1 MTKIDK
7 VNPMCGCV
15 MPVVPTI
22 FSDGCL
28 TLPEQVNKLTYKT
41 NEVIDQTNQ
50 NTEYVNKAVE
60 NSETAL
66 KEARNAIDEI
76 PTLVREGT
84 EEYLTENGAPRLNP
98 GATIDGV
105 KFDGTKNITHIAVC
119 NSAIDAVN
127 KVVNML
133 DGQYPDSLTNYLMLV
148 KFSYGS
154 NFIENATIN
163 IQGSEYAAIPIYYP
177 TYNIKSIINV
187 PAGGWLILAYN
198 AGAFSIVS
206 AGSPDF
212 AYTARSLSSSINI
225 NGTPF
230 NGKTAITIACSTTS
244 AANASEKII
253 TAGSQSGVALQ
264 NGSVILVR
272 FMAGNTAEG
281 AITFKIG
288 NASAEAKQA
297 YYNGSTQGLPNLP
310 SNATMLF
317 VYANGSWIG
326 SYVGT
331 GGGSGEGYTLPPAS
345 ATTLGGVKIGNGIS
359 VTADGVIS
367 AEGGGGTPYELPAAT
382 ANTLGGIKVGD
393 NLTITADGKLSA
405 NAGAYELPVATSAI
419 LGGVKVGD
427 GLSVTQDG
435 KLSVS
440 AGSTYELPIAGA
452 DTLGGVKVA
461 GTTMFTTDVEGRL
474 QLNTGNGLSINGT
487 PTGPSTLN
495 VAIGRGLEF
504 SNGIVRS
511 KIASNDDVGGVKVG
525 GTTLFYTDI
534 NGALGL
540 NVGGGIGISGDATSS
555 STLIVN
561 PGTGIK
567 IVNGAVTNAYSFS
580 YDDDTETLNITNS

>member
-1 MTKIDK
+1 MAKIDK

-41 NEVIDQTNQ
+41 NEVIEQTNQ

-66 KEARNAIDEI
+66 NEARNAIDEI

-105 KFDGTKNITHIAVC
+105 KFDGTKNITHIGVC
-119 NSAIDAVN
+119 NSANDAVN
-127 KVVNML
+127 KVINML
-133 DGQYPDSLTNYLMLV
+133 DGQYPDSLTNYLMVV

-154 NFIENATIN
+154 LYKENVTLN
-163 IQGSEYAAIPIYYP
+163 IQGSEYSAILVRDP
-177 TYNIKSIINV
+177 TYNINV
-187 PAGGWLILAYN
+187 LGDVPIGGWVVFAYS
-198 AGAFSIVS
+198 AGAFNAISYGTPLFAQS
-206 AGSPDF
+206 AGIL
-212 AYTARSLSSSINI
+212 TGRKTI
-225 NGTPF
+225 NGTLF
-230 NGKTAITIACSTTS
+230 NGGDSITISCSTTS
-244 AANASEKII
+244 AANESEKII
-253 TAGSQSGVALQ
+253 TAGSNSGVALQ

-272 FMAGNTAEG
+272 FLAGNTAEG
-281 AITFKIG
+281 AVTFKIG

-317 VYANGSWIG
+317 VYANDSWIG

-382 ANTLGGIKVGD
+382 TTTLGGIKVGD
-393 NLTITADGKLSA
+393 NLTITPDGKLSA

-474 QLNTGNGLSINGT
+474 QLNTGNGLSISGT

-495 VAIGRGLEF
+495 VAIGRGLEI
-504 SNGIVRS
+504 SNGLIRS
-511 KIASNDDVGGVKVG
+511 KIASADDIGGVKVG
-525 GTTLFYTDI
+525 GTTMFYTDV
-534 NGALGL
+534 NGLLGL
-540 NVGGGIGISGDATSS
+540 HVGNGLGISGSAETNG
-555 STLIVN
+555 TLIVN
-561 PGTGIK
+561 PGNGIK
-567 IVNGAVTNAYSFS
+567 IVNGAVTNGYSFS
-580 YDDDTETLNITNS
+580 YDSETQTLNITDG

>member
-1 MTKIDK
+1 MAKIDK

-41 NEVIDQTNQ
+41 NEVIEQTNK

-66 KEARNAIDEI
+66 NEARNAIDEI
-76 PTLVREGT
+76 PTLVRQGT
-84 EEYLTENGAPRLNP
+84 EEYLAENGAPRLNP

-105 KFDGTKNITHIAVC
+105 KFDGTKNITHIGVC
-119 NSAIDAVN
+119 NSAVDSVN
-127 KVVNML
+127 KVINML

-154 NFIENATIN
+154 NSLNNATIN
-163 IQGSEYAAIPIYYP
+163 IQGSEYAAIPVQN
-177 TYNIKSIINV
+177 TTTNTRNIPKI
-187 PAGGWLILAYN
+187 PAGGWLVVAYS
-198 AGAFSIVS
+198 AGAFNVVA
-206 AGSPDF
+206 AGTPEF
-212 AYTARSLSSSINI
+212 ADEARKLADGNTI

-230 NGKTAITIACSTTS
+230 TGENPITIACNTSS
-244 AANASEKII
+244 AANENEKII
-253 TAGSQSGVALQ
+253 TAGSQSGIALQ

-272 FMAGNTAEG
+272 FLAGNTAEG
-281 AITFKIG
+281 AVTFKIG

-317 VYANGSWIG
+317 VYANDSWIG

-345 ATTLGGVKIGNGIS
+345 ATTLGGVKIGSGIS

-382 ANTLGGIKVGD
+382 TTTLGGIKVGD
-393 NLTITADGKLSA
+393 NLTITPDGKLSA

-435 KLSVS
+435 KISVT
-440 AGSTYELPIAGA
+440 AGSSYELPVAGI
-452 DTLGGVKVA
+452 DRLGGVKLQSDHFYKDIRIDSNGYIGVKWGSA
-461 GTTMFTTDVEGRL
+461 SGFTVTDEGLAVREEYKGAISV
-474 QLNTGNGLSINGT
+474 NTNGVNVKVKDDGCVGIDSNGNGLYVKVSANGGISNASGELAVNVGTGLTNDNGT
-487 PTGPSTLN
+487 
-495 VAIGRGLEF
+495 
-504 SNGIVRS
+504 
-511 KIASNDDVGGVKVG
+511 
-525 GTTLFYTDI
+525 
-534 NGALGL
+534 
-540 NVGGGIGISGDATSS
+540 
-555 STLIVN
+555 
-561 PGTGIK
+561 IK
-567 IVNGAVTNAYSFS
+567 NAYTFA
-580 YDDDTETLNITNS
+580 YDASTATLNITGP

>member
-1 MTKIDK
+1 MANIDK

-41 NEVIDQTNQ
+41 NEVIEQTNQ

-76 PTLVREGT
+76 PALVREGT
-84 EEYLTENGAPRLNP
+84 EEYIQANGAPFLKP

-105 KFDGTKNITHIAVC
+105 KFDGTKNITHIGIC

-127 KVVNML
+127 KVINML
-133 DGQYPDSLTNYLMLV
+133 DGQYPDSLTNYLMLI
-148 KFSYGS
+148 KFGYGS
-154 NFIENATIN
+154 NSINNATLN
-163 IQGSEYAAIPIYYP
+163 IQGSEYAAIPVQNP
-177 TYNIKSIINV
+177 TTSTRNIPKI
-187 PAGGWLILAYN
+187 PAGGWLVVAY
-198 AGAFSIVS
+198 S
-206 AGSPDF
+206 AGTFNVVAAGTPEF
-212 AYTARSLSSSINI
+212 ADEARKLADGNTI

-230 NGKTAITIACSTTS
+230 TGENAITIACSTTS

-253 TAGSQSGVALQ
+253 AAGSQSGVALQ

-272 FMAGNTAEG
+272 FLAGNTATG

-288 NASAEAKQA
+288 DAAAEAKQA
-297 YYNGSTQGLPNLP
+297 YYNGSTQGLPELP

-345 ATTLGGVKIGNGIS
+345 ATTLGGVKIGSGIS

-367 AEGGGGTPYELPAAT
+367 AEGGGGSSYVLPAAT

-393 NLTITADGKLSA
+393 NLTITQDGKLSA
-405 NAGAYELPVATSAI
+405 NAGAYELPAATSAV
-419 LGGVKVGD
+419 LGGIKVGD

-435 KLSVS
+435 TLS
-440 AGSTYELPIAGA
+440 APGYTLPKASV
-452 DTLGGVKVA
+452 DTLGGVKV
-461 GTTMFTTDVEGRL
+461 GTGLAATDGVLRIVNASRQSVGGIKTGSNSPLAVTAEGLCYVFTR
-474 QLNTGNGLSINGT
+474 
-487 PTGPSTLN
+487 
-495 VAIGRGLEF
+495 
-504 SNGIVRS
+504 NGISAKLDTSEDRTYLEVNYGS
-511 KIASNDDVGGVKVG
+511 
-525 GTTLFYTDI
+525 
-534 NGALGL
+534 GL
-540 NVGGGIGISGDATSS
+540 AISAGQ
-555 STLIVN
+555 LV
-561 PGTGIK
+561 
-567 IVNGAVTNAYSFS
+567 NAYNFS
-580 YDDDTETLNITNS
+580 YDASTATLNITGP

>member
-1 MTKIDK
+1 MAKIDK

-41 NEVIDQTNQ
+41 NEVIEQTNQ

-105 KFDGTKNITHIAVC
+105 KFDGTKNITHIGVC

-127 KVVNML
+127 KVINML

-154 NFIENATIN
+154 NSLNNATLN
-163 IQGSEYAAIPIYYP
+163 IQGSEYAAIPVQNP
-177 TYNIKSIINV
+177 TTNTRNIPKV
-187 PAGGWLILAYN
+187 PAGGWLVVAY
-198 AGAFSIVS
+198 S
-206 AGSPDF
+206 AGTFNVVAAGTPEF
-212 AYTARSLSSSINI
+212 ADEARKLADGNTI
-225 NGTPF
+225 NGAPF
-230 NGKTAITIACSTTS
+230 TGETAVTIACNTTS
-244 AANASEKII
+244 AANENEKII

-272 FMAGNTAEG
+272 FLAGNTAEG
-281 AITFKIG
+281 AVTFKIG

-345 ATTLGGVKIGNGIS
+345 ATTLGGVKIGSGIS

-367 AEGGGGTPYELPAAT
+367 ANGGGGAPYELPAAT
-382 ANTLGGIKVGD
+382 ADTLGGIKVGN
-393 NLTITADGKLSA
+393 NLTITQDGKLSA

-474 QLNTGNGLSINGT
+474 QLNTGNGLSIGGT
-487 PTGPSTLN
+487 ATGPSRLS
-495 VAIGRGLEF
+495 VAISRGLEF
-504 SNGIVRS
+504 SDGVVRL
-511 KIASNDDVGGVKVG
+511 KFASGGEVGGIKVD
-525 GTTLFYTDI
+525 GTSLFYTDTTGQLGMHI
-534 NGALGL
+534 GNGLGIQ
-540 NVGGGIGISGDATSS
+540 GAADTK

-561 PGTGIK
+561 A
-567 IVNGAVTNAYSFS
+567 GAGLKYVDGAIANAYSFE
-580 YDDDTETLNITNS
+580 YDADTQTLNITT

>member
-1 MTKIDK
+1 MAKIDK

-41 NEVIDQTNQ
+41 NEVIEQTNQ

-66 KEARNAIDEI
+66 NETRNAIDEI

-84 EEYLTENGAPRLNP
+84 EKYIAENGAPRLNP

-105 KFDGTKNITHIAVC
+105 KFDGTKNITHIGVC

-127 KVVNML
+127 KVINML

-154 NFIENATIN
+154 NSLNNATIN
-163 IQGSEYAAIPIYYP
+163 IQGSEYAAIPVQNP
-177 TYNIKSIINV
+177 TTNTRNIPKV
-187 PAGGWLILAYN
+187 PVGGWLIVAYN
-198 AGAFSIVS
+198 AGTFNVVA
-206 AGSPDF
+206 AGTPEF
-212 AYTARSLSSSINI
+212 ADEARKLSDGNTI

-230 NGKTAITIACSTTS
+230 TGENPITIACSTAS
-244 AANASEKII
+244 AANENEKII

-272 FMAGNTAEG
+272 FLAGNTAEG
-281 AITFKIG
+281 AVTFKIG

-317 VYANGSWIG
+317 VYANDSWIG

-345 ATTLGGVKIGNGIS
+345 ATTLGGVKIGSGIN

-382 ANTLGGIKVGD
+382 ADTLGGIKVGD
-393 NLTITADGKLSA
+393 NLTITPDGKLSA
-405 NAGAYELPVATSAI
+405 NAGAYQLPVATSAI

-427 GLSVTQDG
+427 GLNVTQDG
-435 KLSVS
+435 TLS
-440 AGSTYELPIAGA
+440 AQGYTLPKA
-452 DTLGGVKVA
+452 TRTVLGGVTV
-461 GTTMFTTDVEGRL
+461 GTGLLVSSGKISVTQANLMDIGGFRL
-474 QLNTGNGLSINGT
+474 SANSPVYLNNDNSINLYLENGLETFVNSSDNHTYLRIPISGNGLKFDNYGK
-487 PTGPSTLN
+487 LM
-495 VAIGRGLEF
+495 
-504 SNGIVRS
+504 
-511 KIASNDDVGGVKVG
+511 
-525 GTTLFYTDI
+525 
-534 NGALGL
+534 
-540 NVGGGIGISGDATSS
+540 
-555 STLIVN
+555 
-561 PGTGIK
+561 
-567 IVNGAVTNAYSFS
+567 NAYTFT
-580 YDDDTETLNITNS
+580 YDADTATLNITGP

>member
-1 MTKIDK
+1 MAKIDK

-41 NEVIDQTNQ
+41 NEVIEQTNQ

-66 KEARNAIDEI
+66 NEARNAIDEI
-76 PTLVREGT
+76 PTLVREGA
-84 EEYLTENGAPRLNP
+84 EEYLAENGAPRLNP

-105 KFDGTKNITHIAVC
+105 KFDGTKNITHIGVC

-127 KVVNML
+127 KVINML

-154 NFIENATIN
+154 NSLNNATIN
-163 IQGSEYAAIPIYYP
+163 IQGSEYAAIPVQNP
-177 TYNIKSIINV
+177 TTNTHNIPKI
-187 PAGGWLILAYN
+187 PAGGWLVVAYS
-198 AGAFSIVS
+198 AGAFNIVA
-206 AGSPDF
+206 AGTPEF
-212 AYTARSLSSSINI
+212 ADEARKLADGNTI

-230 NGKTAITIACSTTS
+230 TGENPITIACNTSS
-244 AANASEKII
+244 AANENEKII
-253 TAGSQSGVALQ
+253 TAGSQSGVELQ

-272 FMAGNTAEG
+272 FLAGNTAEG

-288 NASAEAKQA
+288 NASAEAKQV

-317 VYANGSWIG
+317 VYANSSWIG

-345 ATTLGGVKIGNGIS
+345 ATTLGGVKIGSGIS

-367 AEGGGGTPYELPAAT
+367 ANGGGGAPYELPAAT
-382 ANTLGGIKVGD
+382 TTTLGGIKVGD
-393 NLTITADGKLSA
+393 NLTITPDGKLSA

-435 KLSVS
+435 KISVT
-440 AGSTYELPIAGA
+440 AGSSYELPVAGV
-452 DTLGGVKVA
+452 DILGGVKLRGGNFYNSIAISSDGYIGIKQAINSGLAIGSDGVSVFPMSQGAIAVRQDGINVKVKNNGGVGIDSNGEGLYVKVA
-461 GTTMFTTDVEGRL
+461 SAGGITNTSGELAVNVGT
-474 QLNTGNGLSINGT
+474 GLTNDNGT
-487 PTGPSTLN
+487 
-495 VAIGRGLEF
+495 
-504 SNGIVRS
+504 
-511 KIASNDDVGGVKVG
+511 
-525 GTTLFYTDI
+525 
-534 NGALGL
+534 
-540 NVGGGIGISGDATSS
+540 
-555 STLIVN
+555 
-561 PGTGIK
+561 IK
-567 IVNGAVTNAYSFS
+567 NAYTFA
-580 YDDDTETLNITNS
+580 YDASTATLNITGP

>member
-1 MTKIDK
+1 MAKIDK

-41 NEVIDQTNQ
+41 NEVIEQTNQ
-50 NTEYVNKAVE
+50 NTEYVNKAVK

-66 KEARNAIDEI
+66 NEARNAIDEI
-76 PTLVREGT
+76 PTLVRQGT
-84 EEYLTENGAPRLNP
+84 EEYLAENGAPRLNP

-105 KFDGTKNITHIAVC
+105 KFDGTKNITHIGVC
-119 NSAIDAVN
+119 NSAVDSVN
-127 KVVNML
+127 KVINML

-154 NFIENATIN
+154 NSLNNATIN
-163 IQGSEYAAIPIYYP
+163 IQGSEYAAIPVQN
-177 TYNIKSIINV
+177 TTTNTRNIPKI
-187 PAGGWLILAYN
+187 PAGGWLVVAYS
-198 AGAFSIVS
+198 AGAFNVVA
-206 AGSPDF
+206 AGTPEF
-212 AYTARSLSSSINI
+212 ADEARKLADGNTI

-230 NGKTAITIACSTTS
+230 TGENPITIACNTSS
-244 AANASEKII
+244 AANENEKII
-253 TAGSQSGVALQ
+253 TAGSQSGIALQ

-272 FMAGNTAEG
+272 FLAGNTAEG
-281 AITFKIG
+281 AVTFKIG

-317 VYANGSWIG
+317 VYANDSWIG

-345 ATTLGGVKIGNGIS
+345 ATTLGGVKIGSGIS

-382 ANTLGGIKVGD
+382 TTTLGGIKVGD
-393 NLTITADGKLSA
+393 NLTITPDGKLSA

-435 KLSVS
+435 KISVT
-440 AGSTYELPIAGA
+440 AGSSYELPVAGI
-452 DTLGGVKVA
+452 DRLGGVKLQSDHFYKDIRIDSNGYIGVKWGSA
-461 GTTMFTTDVEGRL
+461 SGFTVTDEGLAVREEYKGAISV
-474 QLNTGNGLSINGT
+474 NTNGVNVKVKDDGCVGIDSNGNGLYVKVSANGGISNASGELAVNVGTGLTNDNGT
-487 PTGPSTLN
+487 
-495 VAIGRGLEF
+495 
-504 SNGIVRS
+504 
-511 KIASNDDVGGVKVG
+511 
-525 GTTLFYTDI
+525 
-534 NGALGL
+534 
-540 NVGGGIGISGDATSS
+540 
-555 STLIVN
+555 
-561 PGTGIK
+561 IK
-567 IVNGAVTNAYSFS
+567 NAYTFA
-580 YDDDTETLNITNS
+580 YDASTATLNITGP

>member
-1 MTKIDK
+1 MAKIEK

-15 MPVVPTI
+15 MPIVPTI

-28 TLPEQVNKLTYKT
+28 TLPEQVNKLTYTT
-41 NEVIDQTNQ
+41 NKVVEQTNL
-50 NTEYVNKAVE
+50 NTEHVDKAVE
-60 NSETAL
+60 DSETAL

-76 PTLVREGT
+76 PTLVREGAK
-84 EEYLTENGAPRLNP
+84 EYLTENGSPRLNP
-98 GATIDGV
+98 GATIDGI
-105 KFDGTKNITHIAVC
+105 KFDGTKNITHIGVC
-119 NSAIDAVN
+119 NSASSAAN
-127 KVVNML
+127 KVINML
-133 DGQYPDSLTNYLMLV
+133 GGHYPDSLTNYLMLV

-154 NFIENATIN
+154 DYIVNATLN
-163 IQGSEYAAIPIYYP
+163 IAGSEYAAIPVLDP
-177 TYNIKSIINV
+177 TYNVRSLYTV
-187 PAGGWLILAYN
+187 PPGSWVVFAYN
-198 AGAFSIVS
+198 AGTFNIVGSGAPLFSYS
-206 AGSPDF
+206 AN
-212 AYTARSLSSSINI
+212 ALSNEIDI
-225 NGTPF
+225 NGALF
-230 NGKTAITIACSTTS
+230 DGSKSITIACSTTS
-244 AANASEKII
+244 AANESEKII
-253 TAGSQSGVALQ
+253 TVGSTKGIKLE

-272 FMAGNTAEG
+272 FLAGNTAEG

-345 ATTLGGVKIGNGIS
+345 ATTLGGVKIGSGIS

-367 AEGGGGTPYELPAAT
+367 ANGGGASYELPAAT
-382 ANTLGGIKVGD
+382 ADTLGGIKVGN
-393 NLTITADGKLSA
+393 NLTITPDGKLNA
-405 NAGAYELPVATSAI
+405 NTGAYELPVATSAI

-440 AGSTYELPIAGA
+440 GGSTYELPIAGV

-474 QLNTGNGLSINGT
+474 QLNTGNGLSISGT
-487 PTGPSTLN
+487 ATGPSRLS

-504 SNGIVRS
+504 SDGVVRL
-511 KIASNDDVGGVKVG
+511 KFASGGEVGGVKVD
-525 GTTLFYTDI
+525 GTSLFYTDTTGQLGMHI
-534 NGALGL
+534 GNGLGIQ
-540 NVGGGIGISGDATSS
+540 GAADTK

-561 PGTGIK
+561 AGAGLK
-567 IVNGAVTNAYSFS
+567 YVNGAIANAYSFE
-580 YDDDTETLNITNS
+580 YDADTQTLNITT

>member
-1 MTKIDK
+1 MAKIDK
-7 VNPMCGCV
+7 VNQMCGCV

-41 NEVIDQTNQ
+41 NEVIEQTNQ

-66 KEARNAIDEI
+66 NEARNAIDEI
-76 PTLVREGT
+76 PTLVREGA
-84 EEYLTENGAPRLNP
+84 EGYLTENGAPRLNP

-105 KFDGTKNITHIAVC
+105 KFDGTKNITHIGVC
-119 NSAIDAVN
+119 NSAANAAN
-127 KVVNML
+127 KVINML
-133 DGQYPDSLTNYLMLV
+133 DGQYPDSLTNYLIIV

-154 NFIENATIN
+154 NSLNNATLN
-163 IQGSEYAAIPIYYP
+163 IQGSEYAAIPVRNP
-177 TYNIKSIINV
+177 TNDNNIIPSV
-187 PAGGWLILAYN
+187 PFGGWLSFAY
-198 AGAFSIVS
+198 S
-206 AGSPDF
+206 AGSFNIVGASTPEF
-212 AYTARSLSSSINI
+212 AYQTRKLAVSKTI

-230 NGKTAITIACSTTS
+230 TGETSVTIACSTAS
-244 AANASEKII
+244 AANENEKII
-253 TAGSQSGVALQ
+253 TAGSQSGVELQ

-272 FMAGNTAEG
+272 FLAGNTAEG

-317 VYANGSWIG
+317 VYANDSWIG

-345 ATTLGGVKIGNGIS
+345 ATTLGGVKIGSGIN

-367 AEGGGGTPYELPAAT
+367 ANGGGGAPYELPAAT
-382 ANTLGGIKVGD
+382 ADTLGGIKVGD
-393 NLTITADGKLSA
+393 NLTIAPDGKLSA
-405 NAGAYELPVATSAI
+405 NAGAYQLPVATSAI

-427 GLSVTQDG
+427 GLSITQDG

-461 GTTMFTTDVEGRL
+461 GTTMFTTDTEGRL
-474 QLNTGNGLSINGT
+474 QLNTGNGLSISGT

-495 VAIGRGLEF
+495 VAIGRGLEI
-504 SNGIVRS
+504 SNGIIRS
-511 KIASNDDVGGVKVG
+511 KIASADDIGGVKVG
-525 GTTLFYTDI
+525 GTTMFYTDV
-534 NGALGL
+534 NGLLGL
-540 NVGGGIGISGDATSS
+540 RVGNGLGISGGAETEG
-555 STLIVN
+555 TLIVN
-561 PGTGIK
+561 PGKGIK
-567 IVNGAVTNAYSFS
+567 IVNGAVTNGYSFS
-580 YDDDTETLNITNS
+580 YDSETETLNITDG

>member
-1 MTKIDK
+1 MAKIDK

-66 KEARNAIDEI
+66 NEARNAIDEI

-84 EEYLTENGAPRLNP
+84 EEYLAVNGAPRLNP

-105 KFDGTKNITHIAVC
+105 KFDGTKNITHIGVC

-127 KVVNML
+127 KVINML
-133 DGQYPDSLTNYLMLV
+133 DGQYPDSLANYLMLV

-154 NFIENATIN
+154 NSLNNATIN
-163 IQGSEYAAIPIYYP
+163 IQGSEYAAIPVQNP
-177 TYNIKSIINV
+177 TTNTRNIPKV
-187 PAGGWLILAYN
+187 PVGGWLIVAYN
-198 AGAFSIVS
+198 AGTFNVVA
-206 AGSPDF
+206 AGTPEF
-212 AYTARSLSSSINI
+212 ADEARKLADGNTI

-230 NGKTAITIACSTTS
+230 TGENPITIACNTTS
-244 AANASEKII
+244 AANENEKII

-272 FMAGNTAEG
+272 FLAGNTAEG
-281 AITFKIG
+281 AVTFKIG

-317 VYANGSWIG
+317 VYANDSWIG

-345 ATTLGGVKIGNGIS
+345 ATTLGGVKIGSGIS

-367 AEGGGGTPYELPAAT
+367 ANGGGGAPYELPAAT
-382 ANTLGGIKVGD
+382 TTTLGGIKVGD
-393 NLTITADGKLSA
+393 NLTITPDGKLSA
-405 NAGAYELPVATSAI
+405 NAGAYQLPVATSA
-419 LGGVKVGD
+419 
-427 GLSVTQDG
+427 
-435 KLSVS
+435 
-440 AGSTYELPIAGA
+440 
-452 DTLGGVKVA
+452 TLGGVKG
-461 GTTMFTTDVEGRL
+461 GTPLSIASDGKLGLVIRTSGT
-474 QLNTGNGLSINGT
+474 NGNGLSVGNNGLQLEIAT
-487 PTGPSTLN
+487 TEHIGGVLVTDPTTCAVAVNQNEGALSLRTGYDFKQEPGDVYGANAELKLNIGKGLSKATSTLSSDGVSVKLGTGLKFDN
-495 VAIGRGLEF
+495 NNAVA
-504 SNGIVRS
+504 N
-511 KIASNDDVGGVKVG
+511 A
-525 GTTLFYTDI
+525 YTFEYD
-534 NGALGL
+534 
-540 NVGGGIGISGDATSS
+540 S
-555 STLIVN
+555 ST
-561 PGTGIK
+561 
-567 IVNGAVTNAYSFS
+567 A
-580 YDDDTETLNITNS
+580 TLNITGP

>member
-1 MTKIDK
+1 MAKIDK

-41 NEVIDQTNQ
+41 NEVIEQTNQ
-50 NTEYVNKAVE
+50 NTEYVNNAVK

-66 KEARNAIDEI
+66 NETRNAIDEI

-84 EEYLTENGAPRLNP
+84 EQYLTVNGAPRLNP

-105 KFDGTKNITHIAVC
+105 KFDGTKNITHIGVC

-127 KVVNML
+127 KVINML

-154 NFIENATIN
+154 NSLNNATIN
-163 IQGSEYAAIPIYYP
+163 IQGSEYAAIPVQNP
-177 TYNIKSIINV
+177 TTNTRNMPKV
-187 PAGGWLILAYN
+187 PVGGWLIVAYN
-198 AGAFSIVS
+198 AGTFNVVA
-206 AGSPDF
+206 AGTPEF
-212 AYTARSLSSSINI
+212 ADEARKLADGNTI

-230 NGKTAITIACSTTS
+230 TGETAVTIACNTTS
-244 AANASEKII
+244 AANENEKII

-281 AITFKIG
+281 AVTFKIG

-317 VYANGSWIG
+317 VYANDSWIG

-345 ATTLGGVKIGNGIS
+345 ATTLGGVKIGSGIS

-367 AEGGGGTPYELPAAT
+367 ANGGGGAPYELPAAT
-382 ANTLGGIKVGD
+382 ADTLGGIKVGD
-393 NLTITADGKLSA
+393 NLTITPDGKLSA
-405 NAGAYELPVATSAI
+405 NPGAYQLPVATSDI
-419 LGGVKVGD
+419 LGGVKVGS
-427 GLSVTQDG
+427 GLNVTQDG
-435 KLSVS
+435 TLS
-440 AGSTYELPIAGA
+440 AQGYTLPKA
-452 DTLGGVKVA
+452 TRTVLGGVTV
-461 GTTMFTTDVEGRL
+461 GTGLLVSDGKISVTQANLVDIGGFRL
-474 QLNTGNGLSINGT
+474 SDNSPVYLNNDNSINLLLENGLETFVNSVDNRTYLRIPISGNGLKFDSYGK
-487 PTGPSTLN
+487 LM
-495 VAIGRGLEF
+495 
-504 SNGIVRS
+504 
-511 KIASNDDVGGVKVG
+511 
-525 GTTLFYTDI
+525 
-534 NGALGL
+534 
-540 NVGGGIGISGDATSS
+540 
-555 STLIVN
+555 
-561 PGTGIK
+561 
-567 IVNGAVTNAYSFS
+567 NAYMFT
-580 YDDDTETLNITNS
+580 YDANTATLNITGP

>member
-1 MTKIDK
+1 MAKIDK

-41 NEVIDQTNQ
+41 NEVIEQTNQ

-66 KEARNAIDEI
+66 NEARNAIDEI
-76 PTLVREGT
+76 PTIVRNGT
-84 EEYLTENGAPRLNP
+84 EEYLAENGAPRLNP

-105 KFDGTKNITHIAVC
+105 KFDGTKNITHIGVC
-119 NSAIDAVN
+119 NSAYSAVN
-127 KVVNML
+127 KVINML

-154 NFIENATIN
+154 DFIMNATIN
-163 IQGSEYAAIPIYYP
+163 IQGSEYAAIPIKTPYS
-177 TYNIKSIINV
+177 NDNSIHTV
-187 PAGGWLILAYN
+187 KPGGWVIFAYN
-198 AGAFSIVS
+198 AGAFNVVSRETPSYSDS
-206 AGSPDF
+206 AGKLNG
-212 AYTARSLSSSINI
+212 YRSI
-225 NGTPF
+225 NGTYF
-230 NGKTAITIACSTTS
+230 NGLNSITIACITTS
-244 AANASEKII
+244 GANESEKII
-253 TAGSQSGVALQ
+253 TPGSKAGVSLE

-272 FMAGNTAEG
+272 FLAGNTAEG

-288 NASAEAKQA
+288 DASAEAKQA

-317 VYANGSWIG
+317 VYANDSWIG

-345 ATTLGGVKIGNGIS
+345 ATTLGGVKIGSGIS

-367 AEGGGGTPYELPAAT
+367 ANGGGGTPYELPAAT
-382 ANTLGGIKVGD
+382 TTTLGGIKVGD
-393 NLTITADGKLSA
+393 NLTITPDGKLSA

-435 KLSVS
+435 KISVT
-440 AGSTYELPIAGA
+440 AGSSYELPVATK
-452 DTLGGVKVA
+452 DTLGGIKLGDALVVNSNN
-461 GTTMFTTDVEGRL
+461 
-474 QLNTGNGLSINGT
+474 QLNIKHDNSLQISNNVLFVALADDNGVYN
-487 PTGPSTLN
+487 
-495 VAIGRGLEF
+495 
-504 SNGIVRS
+504 
-511 KIASNDDVGGVKVG
+511 GGVKLSKTGVCMFNPDDFSL
-525 GTTLFYTDI
+525 TVR
-534 NGALGL
+534 NGK
-540 NVGGGIGISGDATSS
+540 GIGVETVDDKARLFVALEGEGLKYSESG
-555 STLIVN
+555 
-561 PGTGIK
+561 
-567 IVNGAVTNAYSFS
+567 GAIMNAYTFN
-580 YDDDTETLNITNS
+580 YDASTATLNITGP

>member
-1 MTKIDK
+1 
-7 VNPMCGCV
+7 
-15 MPVVPTI
+15 
-22 FSDGCL
+22 
-28 TLPEQVNKLTYKT
+28 VNKLTYKT
-41 NEVIDQTNQ
+41 NEVIEQTNQ

-66 KEARNAIDEI
+66 NEARNAIDEI

-84 EEYLTENGAPRLNP
+84 EGYLAENGAPRLNP

-105 KFDGTKNITHIAVC
+105 KFDGTKNITHIGVC

-127 KVVNML
+127 KVINML

-154 NFIENATIN
+154 NSLNNATIN
-163 IQGSEYAAIPIYYP
+163 IQGSEYAAIPVQNP
-177 TYNIKSIINV
+177 TTNTNNIPKV
-187 PAGGWLILAYN
+187 PAGGWIVVAYS
-198 AGAFSIVS
+198 AGAFNIVA
-206 AGSPDF
+206 AGTPEF
-212 AYTARSLSSSINI
+212 ADKARKLADGNTI
-225 NGTPF
+225 NGTTFTGENP
-230 NGKTAITIACSTTS
+230 ITIACNTSS
-244 AANASEKII
+244 AANENEKII

-272 FMAGNTAEG
+272 FLAGNTAEG
-281 AITFKIG
+281 SVTFKIG

-317 VYANGSWIG
+317 VYANDSWIG

-345 ATTLGGVKIGNGIS
+345 ATTLGGVKIGSGIS

-382 ANTLGGIKVGD
+382 TTTLGGIKVGD
-393 NLTITADGKLSA
+393 NLTITPDGKLSA

-435 KLSVS
+435 KISVT
-440 AGSTYELPIAGA
+440 AGSSYELPVAGV
-452 DTLGGVKVA
+452 DRLGGVKLRGGNFYNSIAISSDGYIGIKQAINSGLAIGSDGVSVFPNSQGAILVRQDGVDVKVKDNGGVGIDTSGGGLYVKVA
-461 GTTMFTTDVEGRL
+461 SAGGITNTSGELAINVGT
-474 QLNTGNGLSINGT
+474 GLTNDNGT
-487 PTGPSTLN
+487 
-495 VAIGRGLEF
+495 
-504 SNGIVRS
+504 
-511 KIASNDDVGGVKVG
+511 
-525 GTTLFYTDI
+525 
-534 NGALGL
+534 
-540 NVGGGIGISGDATSS
+540 
-555 STLIVN
+555 
-561 PGTGIK
+561 IK
-567 IVNGAVTNAYSFS
+567 NAYTFA
-580 YDDDTETLNITNS
+580 YDASTATLNITGP

>member
-1 MTKIDK
+1 MAKIDK

-41 NEVIDQTNQ
+41 NEVIEQTNQ

-66 KEARNAIDEI
+66 NEARNAIDEI

-84 EEYLTENGAPRLNP
+84 EGYLAENGAPRLNP

-105 KFDGTKNITHIAVC
+105 KFDGTKNITHIGVC

-127 KVVNML
+127 KVINML

-154 NFIENATIN
+154 NSLNNATIN
-163 IQGSEYAAIPIYYP
+163 IQGSEYAAIPVQNP
-177 TYNIKSIINV
+177 TTNTRNIPKV
-187 PAGGWLILAYN
+187 PAGGWLVVAYS
-198 AGAFSIVS
+198 AGAFNIVA
-206 AGSPDF
+206 AGTPEF
-212 AYTARSLSSSINI
+212 ADEARKLADGNTI

-230 NGKTAITIACSTTS
+230 TGENPITIACNTSS
-244 AANASEKII
+244 AANENEKII

-272 FMAGNTAEG
+272 FLAGNTAEG

-317 VYANGSWIG
+317 VYANDSWIG

-345 ATTLGGVKIGNGIS
+345 ATTLGGVKIGSGIN

-367 AEGGGGTPYELPAAT
+367 AEGGGGAPYELPAAT
-382 ANTLGGIKVGD
+382 TTTLGGIKVGD
-393 NLTITADGKLSA
+393 NLTITPDGKLSA

-435 KLSVS
+435 KISVT
-440 AGSTYELPIAGA
+440 AGSSYVLPVAGV
-452 DTLGGVKVA
+452 DSLGGVKLQSDNF
-461 GTTMFTTDVEGRL
+461 FTDIKIDSDGYIGVKWGSASGFTATDDGLAVRAAYQGAI
-474 QLNTGNGLSINGT
+474 NVDTSGVNVKVKNDGCIGIDSNGNGLYVKVSDTGGISNTSGELAVNVGTGLTNDNGT
-487 PTGPSTLN
+487 
-495 VAIGRGLEF
+495 
-504 SNGIVRS
+504 
-511 KIASNDDVGGVKVG
+511 
-525 GTTLFYTDI
+525 
-534 NGALGL
+534 
-540 NVGGGIGISGDATSS
+540 
-555 STLIVN
+555 
-561 PGTGIK
+561 IK
-567 IVNGAVTNAYSFS
+567 NAYNFS
-580 YDDDTETLNITNS
+580 YDASTATLNITGP

>member
-1 MTKIDK
+1 MAKIDK

-41 NEVIDQTNQ
+41 NEVIEQTNQ

-84 EEYLTENGAPRLNP
+84 EEYLAENGAPRLNP

-105 KFDGTKNITHIAVC
+105 KFDGTKNITHIGVC

-127 KVVNML
+127 KVINML
-133 DGQYPDSLTNYLMLV
+133 DGQYPDALTNYLMLI

-154 NFIENATIN
+154 NSLNNATLN
-163 IQGSEYAAIPIYYP
+163 IQGSEYAAIPVQNP
-177 TYNIKSIINV
+177 TTNTRNIPKV
-187 PAGGWLILAYN
+187 PAGGWLVVAY
-198 AGAFSIVS
+198 S
-206 AGSPDF
+206 AGTFNVVAAGTPEF
-212 AYTARSLSSSINI
+212 ADEARKLADGNTI

-230 NGKTAITIACSTTS
+230 TGENPITIACNTAS
-244 AANASEKII
+244 AANENEKII

-272 FMAGNTAEG
+272 FLAGNTAEG

-288 NASAEAKQA
+288 NASADAKQA

-331 GGGSGEGYTLPPAS
+331 GGSGEGYTLPPAS
-345 ATTLGGVKIGNGIS
+345 ATTLGGVKIGSGIS

-367 AEGGGGTPYELPAAT
+367 ANGGGGAPYELPAAT
-382 ANTLGGIKVGD
+382 ADTLGGIKVGD
-393 NLTITADGKLSA
+393 NLTITPDGKLSA

-435 KLSVS
+435 KISVT
-440 AGSTYELPIAGA
+440 AGSSYVLPEAGV
-452 DTLGGVKVA
+452 DSLGGVKIRSA
-461 GTTMFTTDVEGRL
+461 SYFNSIKIDSGYIDVKF
-474 QLNTGNGLSINGT
+474 GNASGLSA
-487 PTGPSTLN
+487 SSD
-495 VAIGRGLEF
+495 GLT
-504 SNGIVRS
+504 
-511 KIASNDDVGGVKVG
+511 VKEE
-525 GTTLFYTDI
+525 T
-534 NGALGL
+534 NGAISIDVNGV
-540 NVGGGIGISGDATSS
+540 NVKTKSNGGIGIDTSGEGLYVKVASAGG
-555 STLIVN
+555 IVN
-561 PGTGIK
+561 ASGELAVNVGTGLANDNGTIK
-567 IVNGAVTNAYSFS
+567 NAYTFA
-580 YDDDTETLNITNS
+580 YDASTATLNITGP

>member
-1 MTKIDK
+1 MAKIDK

-66 KEARNAIDEI
+66 REARNAIDEI

-84 EEYLTENGAPRLNP
+84 EEYLAENGAPRLNP

-105 KFDGTKNITHIAVC
+105 KFDGTKNITHIGVC

-127 KVVNML
+127 KVINML
-133 DGQYPDSLTNYLMLV
+133 DGQYPDSLTNYLMIV

-154 NFIENATIN
+154 IYKENTTLN
-163 IQGSEYAAIPIYYP
+163 IQGSEYAAIPVRDP
-177 TYNIKSIINV
+177 TYNINV
-187 PAGGWLILAYN
+187 LGDVPVGGWVIFAYS
-198 AGAFSIVS
+198 AGAFNAISYGTPLFSQS
-206 AGSPDF
+206 AGVL
-212 AYTARSLSSSINI
+212 TRNKTI
-225 NGTPF
+225 NGTLF
-230 NGKTAITIACSTTS
+230 NGADSITIACSTTS
-244 AANASEKII
+244 AANENEKII
-253 TAGSQSGVALQ
+253 TAGSQSGVELQ

-272 FMAGNTAEG
+272 FLAGNTAEG

-288 NASAEAKQA
+288 NASAEPKQA
-297 YYNGSTQGLPNLP
+297 YYNGSTPGLPNLP

-317 VYANGSWIG
+317 VYDNGSWIG

-345 ATTLGGVKIGNGIS
+345 ATTLGGVKIGSGIN

-367 AEGGGGTPYELPAAT
+367 ANGGGGTPYELPAAT
-382 ANTLGGIKVGD
+382 TTTLGGIKVGD
-393 NLTITADGKLSA
+393 NLTITPDGKLNA

-435 KLSVS
+435 KISVT
-440 AGSTYELPIAGA
+440 AGSSYELPIATK
-452 DTLGGVKVA
+452 DTLGGIKLGKAMRDFAHNGSVELSFGEGISYNSENDYYYAPRATNESAGIVFPARPLTVIDTQLTVSYVEPLFSNGGNLDVKVA
-461 GTTMFTTDVEGRL
+461 SATQKGVVKIGSGLKIGESGTSEYGV
-474 QLNTGNGLSINGT
+474 LS
-487 PTGPSTLN
+487 
-495 VAIGRGLEF
+495 
-504 SNGIVRS
+504 
-511 KIASNDDVGGVKVG
+511 
-525 GTTLFYTDI
+525 
-534 NGALGL
+534 
-540 NVGGGIGISGDATSS
+540 
-555 STLIVN
+555 
-561 PGTGIK
+561 
-567 IVNGAVTNAYSFS
+567 NAYSFS
-580 YDDDTETLNITNS
+580 YDASTATLNITGP

>member
-1 MTKIDK
+1 MANIDK

-41 NEVIDQTNQ
+41 NEVIEQTNQ

-76 PTLVREGT
+76 PALVREGT
-84 EEYLTENGAPRLNP
+84 EEYIQANGAPFLKP

-105 KFDGTKNITHIAVC
+105 KFDGTKNITHIGIC

-127 KVVNML
+127 KVINML
-133 DGQYPDSLTNYLMLV
+133 DGQYPDSLTNYLMLI
-148 KFSYGS
+148 KFGYGS
-154 NFIENATIN
+154 NSINNATLN
-163 IQGSEYAAIPIYYP
+163 IQGSEYAAIPVQNP
-177 TYNIKSIINV
+177 TTSTRNIPKI
-187 PAGGWLILAYN
+187 PAGGWLVVAY
-198 AGAFSIVS
+198 S
-206 AGSPDF
+206 AGTFNVVAAGTPEF
-212 AYTARSLSSSINI
+212 ADEARKLADGNTI

-230 NGKTAITIACSTTS
+230 TGENAITIACSTTS

-253 TAGSQSGVALQ
+253 AAGSQSGVALQ

-272 FMAGNTAEG
+272 FLAGNTATG

-288 NASAEAKQA
+288 DAAAEAKQA
-297 YYNGSTQGLPNLP
+297 YYNGSTQGLPELP

-345 ATTLGGVKIGNGIS
+345 ATTLGGVKIGSGIS

-367 AEGGGGTPYELPAAT
+367 AEGGGGSSYVLPAAT

-393 NLTITADGKLSA
+393 NLTITQDGKLSA
-405 NAGAYELPVATSAI
+405 NAGAYELPAATSAV

-435 KLSVS
+435 KLSVT
-440 AGSTYELPIAGA
+440 AGSSYELPIASVT
-452 DTLGGVKVA
+452 TLGGVKQSSDNYRTISINSD
-461 GTTMFTTDVEGRL
+461 GTLSVRFKDGL
-474 QLNTGNGLSINGT
+474 GISSNGLEVYPEN
-487 PTGPSTLN
+487 
-495 VAIGRGLEF
+495 
-504 SNGIVRS
+504 
-511 KIASNDDVGGVKVG
+511 
-525 GTTLFYTDI
+525 
-534 NGALGL
+534 NGAIIAHSTGL
-540 NVGGGIGISGDATSS
+540 NVKVKSSGGIAIDESGDGLYAKLATSS
-555 STLIVN
+555 GLKTTTNGLAVGIGTGLQFEPSSGNIVN
-561 PGTGIK
+561 
-567 IVNGAVTNAYSFS
+567 AYTMT
-580 YDDDTETLNITNS
+580 YDASTATLNITGP

>member
-1 MTKIDK
+1 MAKIDK

-41 NEVIDQTNQ
+41 NEVIEQTNQ

-66 KEARNAIDEI
+66 NEARNAIDEI

-84 EEYLTENGAPRLNP
+84 ENYLAENGAPRLNP

-105 KFDGTKNITHIAVC
+105 KFDGTKNITHIGVC

-127 KVVNML
+127 KVINML
-133 DGQYPDSLTNYLMLV
+133 DGQYPDTLTNYLMLV

-154 NFIENATIN
+154 NSLNNATIN
-163 IQGSEYAAIPIYYP
+163 IQGSEYAAIPVQNP
-177 TYNIKSIINV
+177 TTNTRNIPKV
-187 PAGGWLILAYN
+187 PVGGWLIVAYN
-198 AGAFSIVS
+198 AGTFNVVA
-206 AGSPDF
+206 AGTPEF
-212 AYTARSLSSSINI
+212 ADEARKLADGNTI

-230 NGKTAITIACSTTS
+230 TGENPITIACSTAS
-244 AANASEKII
+244 AANENEKII

-272 FMAGNTAEG
+272 FLAGNTAEG
-281 AITFKIG
+281 AVTFKIG

-317 VYANGSWIG
+317 VYANDSWIG

-345 ATTLGGVKIGNGIS
+345 ATTLGGVKIGSGIS

-367 AEGGGGTPYELPAAT
+367 AEGGGGAPYELPVAT
-382 ANTLGGIKVGD
+382 TTTLGGIKVGD
-393 NLTITADGKLSA
+393 NLTITPDGKLSA
-405 NAGAYELPVATSAI
+405 NAGAYQLPVATSAI

-427 GLSVTQDG
+427 GLNVTQDG
-435 KLSVS
+435 TISVT
-440 AGSTYELPIAGA
+440 AGSSYELPVATK
-452 DTLGGVKVA
+452 DTLGGIKLGDALIVDSNNKLNIKHDNSLQIGNNILFVA
-461 GTTMFTTDVEGRL
+461 LASE
-474 QLNTGNGLSINGT
+474 NGAYN
-487 PTGPSTLN
+487 
-495 VAIGRGLEF
+495 
-504 SNGIVRS
+504 
-511 KIASNDDVGGVKVG
+511 GGVKISKTGVCMFNPNDLSLTVRNGKGVG
-525 GTTLFYTDI
+525 IETVDDKARIYVAIEGSGLKYSETG
-534 NGALGL
+534 GA
-540 NVGGGIGISGDATSS
+540 IM
-555 STLIVN
+555 
-561 PGTGIK
+561 
-567 IVNGAVTNAYSFS
+567 NAYEFN
-580 YDDDTETLNITNS
+580 YDASTSTLNITGP

>member
-1 MTKIDK
+1 MAKIDK

-41 NEVIDQTNQ
+41 NEVIEQTNQ
-50 NTEYVNKAVE
+50 NTEYVNKSVE

-66 KEARNAIDEI
+66 REARNAIDEI
-76 PTLVREGT
+76 PALVREGT
-84 EEYLTENGAPRLNP
+84 EGYLTENGAPRLNP

-105 KFDGTKNITHIAVC
+105 KFDGTKNITHIGVC

-127 KVVNML
+127 KVINML

-154 NFIENATIN
+154 NYISNATIN
-163 IQGSEYAAIPIYYP
+163 IQGSEYAAIPIKTPYY
-177 TYNIKSIINV
+177 NDNSIHSVKPGSWVIF
-187 PAGGWLILAYN
+187 AYN
-198 AGAFSIVS
+198 AGAFNVVSREVPSYSDS
-206 AGSPDF
+206 AGNLTG
-212 AYTARSLSSSINI
+212 YRTI
-225 NGTPF
+225 NGTYF
-230 NGKTAITIACSTTS
+230 DGLKSITIACSTTS
-244 AANASEKII
+244 AASSNLKII
-253 TAGSQSGVALQ
+253 DSDSQSGVVLQ

-272 FMAGNTAEG
+272 FLAGNTAEG
-281 AITFKIG
+281 AITFKID
-288 NASAEAKQA
+288 NASAESKQV

-317 VYANGSWIG
+317 VYANDSWIG

-345 ATTLGGVKIGNGIS
+345 ATTLGGVKIGSGIN

-367 AEGGGGTPYELPAAT
+367 ANGGGGAPYELPAAT
-382 ANTLGGIKVGD
+382 ADTLGGIKVGD
-393 NLTITADGKLSA
+393 NLTITPDGKLSA
-405 NAGAYELPVATSAI
+405 NAGAYQLPVATSAI

-427 GLSVTQDG
+427 GLNVTQDG

-440 AGSTYELPIAGA
+440 AGSAYELPIAGA

-461 GTTMFTTDVEGRL
+461 GTTMFTTDIEGRL
-474 QLNTGNGLSINGT
+474 QLNTGNGLSISGT

-495 VAIGRGLEF
+495 VAIGRGLEI
-504 SNGIVRS
+504 SNGLIRS
-511 KIASNDDVGGVKVG
+511 KIASADDIGGVKVG
-525 GTTLFYTDI
+525 GTTMFYTDI
-534 NGALGL
+534 NGLLGL
-540 NVGGGIGISGDATSS
+540 RVGNGLGISGSAETEGM
-555 STLIVN
+555 LIVN
-561 PGTGIK
+561 PGNGIK
-567 IVNGAVTNAYSFS
+567 IVNGAVTNGYSFS
-580 YDDDTETLNITNS
+580 YDSETQTLNITDG

>member
-1 MTKIDK
+1 MAKIDK

-41 NEVIDQTNQ
+41 NEVIEQTNQ

-66 KEARNAIDEI
+66 SETRNAIDGI

-84 EEYLTENGAPRLNP
+84 EGYLAENGAPRLNP

-105 KFDGTKNITHIAVC
+105 KFDGTKNITHIGVC

-127 KVVNML
+127 KVINML

-154 NFIENATIN
+154 NSLNNATIN
-163 IQGSEYAAIPIYYP
+163 IQGSEYAAIPVQNP
-177 TYNIKSIINV
+177 TTNTRNIPKIPV
-187 PAGGWLILAYN
+187 GGWLVVAYS
-198 AGAFSIVS
+198 AGAFNIVA
-206 AGSPDF
+206 AGTPEF
-212 AYTARSLSSSINI
+212 ADEARKLADGNTI

-230 NGKTAITIACSTTS
+230 TGENPITIACNTAS
-244 AANASEKII
+244 AANENEKII

-264 NGSVILVR
+264 NGSVILLR
-272 FMAGNTAEG
+272 FLAGNTAEG
-281 AITFKIG
+281 AVTFKIG

-297 YYNGSTQGLPNLP
+297 YYNGSTPGLPNLP

-317 VYANGSWIG
+317 VYDNGSWIG

-345 ATTLGGVKIGNGIS
+345 ETTLGGVKIGSGIN

-367 AEGGGGTPYELPAAT
+367 ANGGGGTPYELPAAT
-382 ANTLGGIKVGD
+382 TTTLGGIKVGD
-393 NLTITADGKLSA
+393 NLTITPDGKLSA

-419 LGGVKVGD
+419 LGGVKVGS
-427 GLSVTQDG
+427 GLNVTQDG
-435 KLSVS
+435 TLS
-440 AGSTYELPIAGA
+440 AQGYTLPKA
-452 DTLGGVKVA
+452 TRTVLGGVTV
-461 GTTMFTTDVEGRL
+461 GTGLLVSSGKISVTQANLADIGGFRL
-474 QLNTGNGLSINGT
+474 SGNSPVYLNNDKSINLRLENGLETFVNSADNQTYLRIPIGGNGLKFDSYGK
-487 PTGPSTLN
+487 LM
-495 VAIGRGLEF
+495 
-504 SNGIVRS
+504 
-511 KIASNDDVGGVKVG
+511 
-525 GTTLFYTDI
+525 
-534 NGALGL
+534 
-540 NVGGGIGISGDATSS
+540 
-555 STLIVN
+555 
-561 PGTGIK
+561 
-567 IVNGAVTNAYSFS
+567 NAYTFT
-580 YDDDTETLNITNS
+580 YDANTATLNITGP

>member
-1 MTKIDK
+1 MAKIDK

-41 NEVIDQTNQ
+41 NEVIEQTNQ

-66 KEARNAIDEI
+66 NEARNAIDEI
-76 PTLVREGT
+76 PTLVRVGT
-84 EEYLTENGAPRLNP
+84 EEYLSVNGAPRLNP

-105 KFDGTKNITHIAVC
+105 KFDGTKNITHIGVC

-127 KVVNML
+127 KVINML

-154 NFIENATIN
+154 NSLNNATIN
-163 IQGSEYAAIPIYYP
+163 IQGSEYAAIPVQNP
-177 TYNIKSIINV
+177 TTNTRNIPKV
-187 PAGGWLILAYN
+187 PVGGWLIVAYN
-198 AGAFSIVS
+198 AGTFNVVA
-206 AGSPDF
+206 AGTPEF
-212 AYTARSLSSSINI
+212 ADEARKLADGNTI

-230 NGKTAITIACSTTS
+230 TGETAVTIACSTAS
-244 AANASEKII
+244 AANENEKII

-272 FMAGNTAEG
+272 FLAGNTAEG
-281 AITFKIG
+281 AVTFKIG

-317 VYANGSWIG
+317 VYANDSWIG

-345 ATTLGGVKIGNGIS
+345 ATTLGGVKIGSGIS

-367 AEGGGGTPYELPAAT
+367 AEGGGTPYELPAAT
-382 ANTLGGIKVGD
+382 TTTLGGIKVGD
-393 NLTITADGKLSA
+393 NLTITPDGKLSA
-405 NAGAYELPVATSAI
+405 NAGAYQLPVATSAI

-427 GLSVTQDG
+427 GLNVTQDG
-435 KLSVS
+435 TISVT
-440 AGSTYELPIAGA
+440 AGSSYVLPVAGV
-452 DTLGGVKVA
+452 DSLGGVKLRGGNFYNSIEVSSDGYIGIKQA
-461 GTTMFTTDVEGRL
+461 INSGLAIGSDGVSVFPNSQGAIIVRQDGVNVKVKDNGGVGIDT
-474 QLNTGNGLSINGT
+474 NGNGLYVKVANKGGIDASGEGLSVNTGT
-487 PTGPSTLN
+487 
-495 VAIGRGLEF
+495 GLTND
-504 SNGIVRS
+504 NGI
-511 KIASNDDVGGVKVG
+511 
-525 GTTLFYTDI
+525 
-534 NGALGL
+534 
-540 NVGGGIGISGDATSS
+540 
-555 STLIVN
+555 
-561 PGTGIK
+561 IK
-567 IVNGAVTNAYSFS
+567 NAYNFA
-580 YDDDTETLNITNS
+580 YDASTATLNITGP

>member
-1 MTKIDK
+1 MAKIDK

-41 NEVIDQTNQ
+41 NEVIEQTNQ

-66 KEARNAIDEI
+66 NETRNAIDGI

-84 EEYLTENGAPRLNP
+84 EEYIQTNGAPFLKP

-105 KFDGTKNITHIAVC
+105 KFDGTKNITHIGVC

-127 KVVNML
+127 KVINML
-133 DGQYPDSLTNYLMLV
+133 DGQYPDSLTNYFMLV

-154 NFIENATIN
+154 NSLNNATIN
-163 IQGSEYAAIPIYYP
+163 IQGSEYAAIPVQNP
-177 TYNIKSIINV
+177 TTNTHNIPKV
-187 PAGGWLILAYN
+187 PAGGWIVVAYS
-198 AGAFSIVS
+198 AGAFNIVA
-206 AGSPDF
+206 AGTPEF
-212 AYTARSLSSSINI
+212 ADEARKLADGNTI

-230 NGKTAITIACSTTS
+230 TGENPITIACNTTS
-244 AANASEKII
+244 AANENEKII

-272 FMAGNTAEG
+272 FLAGNTAEG
-281 AITFKIG
+281 AVTFKIG

-317 VYANGSWIG
+317 VYANDSWIG

-345 ATTLGGVKIGNGIS
+345 ATTLGGVKIGSGIN

-367 AEGGGGTPYELPAAT
+367 ANGGGGAPYELPAAT
-382 ANTLGGIKVGD
+382 ADTLGGIKVGD
-393 NLTITADGKLSA
+393 NLTITPDGKLSA

-419 LGGVKVGD
+419 LGGVKVGS
-427 GLSVTQDG
+427 GLNVTQDG
-435 KLSVS
+435 TLS
-440 AGSTYELPIAGA
+440 AQGYTLPKA
-452 DTLGGVKVA
+452 TRTVLGGVTV
-461 GTTMFTTDVEGRL
+461 GTGLLVSSGKISVTQANLMDIGGFKLSANSPVY
-474 QLNTGNGLSINGT
+474 LNNDNSINLYLENGLETFVNSVDNQTYLRIPISGNGLKFDSYGK
-487 PTGPSTLN
+487 LM
-495 VAIGRGLEF
+495 
-504 SNGIVRS
+504 
-511 KIASNDDVGGVKVG
+511 
-525 GTTLFYTDI
+525 
-534 NGALGL
+534 
-540 NVGGGIGISGDATSS
+540 
-555 STLIVN
+555 
-561 PGTGIK
+561 
-567 IVNGAVTNAYSFS
+567 NAYTFT
-580 YDDDTETLNITNS
+580 YDANTATLNITGP

>member
-1 MTKIDK
+1 MAKIDK

-41 NEVIDQTNQ
+41 NEVIEQTNQ

-60 NSETAL
+60 NSNTAL
-66 KEARNAIDEI
+66 IELRNAIDEI

-84 EEYLTENGAPRLNP
+84 EKYIAENGAPRLNP

-105 KFDGTKNITHIAVC
+105 KFDGTKNITHIGVC
-119 NSAIDAVN
+119 NSSIDAVN
-127 KVVNML
+127 KVINML

-154 NFIENATIN
+154 NSLNNATIN
-163 IQGSEYAAIPIYYP
+163 IQGSEYAAIPVQNP
-177 TYNIKSIINV
+177 TTNTRNIPKV
-187 PAGGWLILAYN
+187 PVGGWLIVAYN
-198 AGAFSIVS
+198 AGAFNVVA
-206 AGSPDF
+206 AGTPEF
-212 AYTARSLSSSINI
+212 ADEARKLADGNTI

-230 NGKTAITIACSTTS
+230 TGETAVTIACNTTS
-244 AANASEKII
+244 AANENEKII

-272 FMAGNTAEG
+272 FLAGNTAEG

-317 VYANGSWIG
+317 VYANDSWIG

-345 ATTLGGVKIGNGIS
+345 ATTLGGVKIGSGIS

-367 AEGGGGTPYELPAAT
+367 ANGGGGAPYELPAAT
-382 ANTLGGIKVGD
+382 ADTLGGIKVGD
-393 NLTITADGKLSA
+393 NLTITPDGKLSA
-405 NAGAYELPVATSAI
+405 NPGAYQLPVATSDI
-419 LGGVKVGD
+419 LGGVKVGS
-427 GLSVTQDG
+427 GLNVTQDG
-435 KLSVS
+435 TLN
-440 AGSTYELPIAGA
+440 AQGYTLPKA
-452 DTLGGVKVA
+452 TRTVLGGVTV
-461 GTTMFTTDVEGRL
+461 GTGLLVSDGKISVTQANLVDIGGFRL
-474 QLNTGNGLSINGT
+474 SDNSPVYLNNDNSINLLLENGLETFVNSADNRTYLRIPISGNGLKFDSYGK
-487 PTGPSTLN
+487 LM
-495 VAIGRGLEF
+495 
-504 SNGIVRS
+504 
-511 KIASNDDVGGVKVG
+511 
-525 GTTLFYTDI
+525 
-534 NGALGL
+534 
-540 NVGGGIGISGDATSS
+540 
-555 STLIVN
+555 
-561 PGTGIK
+561 
-567 IVNGAVTNAYSFS
+567 NAYMFT
-580 YDDDTETLNITNS
+580 YDANTATLNITGP

>member
-1 MTKIDK
+1 MAKIDK

-41 NEVIDQTNQ
+41 NEVIEQTNQ

-66 KEARNAIDEI
+66 NETRNAIDGI

-84 EEYLTENGAPRLNP
+84 EEYIQTNGAPFLKP

-105 KFDGTKNITHIAVC
+105 KFDGTKNITHIGVC

-127 KVVNML
+127 KVINML
-133 DGQYPDSLTNYLMLV
+133 DGQYPDSLTNYFMLV

-154 NFIENATIN
+154 NSLNNATIN
-163 IQGSEYAAIPIYYP
+163 IQGSEYAAIPVQNP
-177 TYNIKSIINV
+177 TTNTHNIPKV
-187 PAGGWLILAYN
+187 PAGGWIVVAYS
-198 AGAFSIVS
+198 AGAFNIVA
-206 AGSPDF
+206 AGTPEF
-212 AYTARSLSSSINI
+212 ADEARKLADGNTI

-230 NGKTAITIACSTTS
+230 TGENPITIACNTTS
-244 AANASEKII
+244 AANEKEKII

-272 FMAGNTAEG
+272 FLAGNTAEG
-281 AITFKIG
+281 AVTFKIG

-317 VYANGSWIG
+317 VYANDSWIG

-345 ATTLGGVKIGNGIS
+345 ATTLGGVKIGSGIN

-367 AEGGGGTPYELPAAT
+367 ANGGGGAPYELPAAT
-382 ANTLGGIKVGD
+382 ADTLGGIKVGD
-393 NLTITADGKLSA
+393 NLTITPDGKLSA

-419 LGGVKVGD
+419 LGGVKVGS
-427 GLSVTQDG
+427 GLNVTQDG
-435 KLSVS
+435 TLS
-440 AGSTYELPIAGA
+440 AQGYTLPKA
-452 DTLGGVKVA
+452 TRTVLGGVTV
-461 GTTMFTTDVEGRL
+461 GTGLLVSSGKISVTQANLMDIGGFKLSANSPVY
-474 QLNTGNGLSINGT
+474 LNNDNSINLYLENGLETFVNSVDNQTYLRIPISGNGLKFDSYGK
-487 PTGPSTLN
+487 LM
-495 VAIGRGLEF
+495 
-504 SNGIVRS
+504 
-511 KIASNDDVGGVKVG
+511 
-525 GTTLFYTDI
+525 
-534 NGALGL
+534 
-540 NVGGGIGISGDATSS
+540 
-555 STLIVN
+555 
-561 PGTGIK
+561 
-567 IVNGAVTNAYSFS
+567 NAYTFT
-580 YDDDTETLNITNS
+580 YDANTATLNITGP

>member
-1 MTKIDK
+1 MAKIDK

-41 NEVIDQTNQ
+41 NEVIEQTNK

-66 KEARNAIDEI
+66 NEARNAIDEI
-76 PTLVREGT
+76 PTLVRQGT
-84 EEYLTENGAPRLNP
+84 EEYLAENGAPRLNP

-105 KFDGTKNITHIAVC
+105 KFDGTKNITHIGVC
-119 NSAIDAVN
+119 NSAVDAVN
-127 KVVNML
+127 KVINML

-154 NFIENATIN
+154 NSLNNATIN
-163 IQGSEYAAIPIYYP
+163 IQGSEYAAIPVQN
-177 TYNIKSIINV
+177 TTTNTRNIPKI
-187 PAGGWLILAYN
+187 PAGGWLVVAYS
-198 AGAFSIVS
+198 AGAFNVVA
-206 AGSPDF
+206 AGTPEF
-212 AYTARSLSSSINI
+212 ADEARKLADGNTI

-230 NGKTAITIACSTTS
+230 TGENPITIACNTSS
-244 AANASEKII
+244 AANENEKII
-253 TAGSQSGVALQ
+253 TAGSQSGIALQ

-272 FMAGNTAEG
+272 FLAGNTAEG
-281 AITFKIG
+281 AVTFKIG

-317 VYANGSWIG
+317 VYANDSWIG

-345 ATTLGGVKIGNGIS
+345 ATTLGGVKIGSGIS

-382 ANTLGGIKVGD
+382 TTTLGGIKVGD
-393 NLTITADGKLSA
+393 NLTITPDGKLSA

-435 KLSVS
+435 KISVT
-440 AGSTYELPIAGA
+440 AGSSYELPVAGI
-452 DTLGGVKVA
+452 DRLGGVKLQSDHFYKDIRIDSNGYIGVKWGSA
-461 GTTMFTTDVEGRL
+461 SGFTVTDEGLAVREEYKGAISV
-474 QLNTGNGLSINGT
+474 NTNGVNVKVKDDGCVGIDSNGNGLYVKVSANGGISNASGELAVNVGTGLTNDNGT
-487 PTGPSTLN
+487 
-495 VAIGRGLEF
+495 
-504 SNGIVRS
+504 
-511 KIASNDDVGGVKVG
+511 
-525 GTTLFYTDI
+525 
-534 NGALGL
+534 
-540 NVGGGIGISGDATSS
+540 
-555 STLIVN
+555 
-561 PGTGIK
+561 IK
-567 IVNGAVTNAYSFS
+567 NAYTFA
-580 YDDDTETLNITNS
+580 YDASTATLNITGP

>member
-1 MTKIDK
+1 MAKIDK

-41 NEVIDQTNQ
+41 NEVIEQTNQ

-66 KEARNAIDEI
+66 NEARNAIDEI

-84 EEYLTENGAPRLNP
+84 EEYLAENGAPRLNP

-105 KFDGTKNITHIAVC
+105 KFDGTKNITHIGVC

-127 KVVNML
+127 KVINML

-154 NFIENATIN
+154 NSLNNATIN
-163 IQGSEYAAIPIYYP
+163 IQGSEYAAIPVQNP
-177 TYNIKSIINV
+177 TTNTRNIPKI
-187 PAGGWLILAYN
+187 PAGGWLVVAYSS
-198 AGAFSIVS
+198 GAFNVVA
-206 AGSPDF
+206 AGTPEF
-212 AYTARSLSSSINI
+212 ADEARRLADGNTI

-230 NGKTAITIACSTTS
+230 TGENAITIACNTAS
-244 AANASEKII
+244 AANENEKII
-253 TAGSQSGVALQ
+253 TTGSQSGVTLQ

-272 FMAGNTAEG
+272 FLAGNTAEG

-317 VYANGSWIG
+317 VYANDSWIG

-345 ATTLGGVKIGNGIS
+345 ATTLGGVKIGSGIN

-382 ANTLGGIKVGD
+382 TTTLGGIKVGD
-393 NLTITADGKLSA
+393 NLTITPDGKLSA

-435 KLSVS
+435 KISVT
-440 AGSTYELPIAGA
+440 AGSSYELPIATK
-452 DTLGGVKVA
+452 DTLGGIKLGKAMRDFAHNGSVELSFGEGISYNSENDYYYAPRATNESAGIVFPARPLTVVDTQLTVSYVEPIFNNGGNLDVKVA
-461 GTTMFTTDVEGRL
+461 SATQKGVVKIGSGLKMGESGTSEYGV
-474 QLNTGNGLSINGT
+474 LS
-487 PTGPSTLN
+487 
-495 VAIGRGLEF
+495 
-504 SNGIVRS
+504 
-511 KIASNDDVGGVKVG
+511 
-525 GTTLFYTDI
+525 
-534 NGALGL
+534 
-540 NVGGGIGISGDATSS
+540 
-555 STLIVN
+555 
-561 PGTGIK
+561 
-567 IVNGAVTNAYSFS
+567 NAYTFA
-580 YDDDTETLNITNS
+580 YDASTATLNITGP

>member
-1 MTKIDK
+1 MAKIDK

-41 NEVIDQTNQ
+41 NEVIEQTNQ

-105 KFDGTKNITHIAVC
+105 KFDGTKNITHIGVC
-119 NSAIDAVN
+119 NSAINAVN
-127 KVVNML
+127 KVINML
-133 DGQYPDSLTNYLMLV
+133 DGQYPDSLTNYVMAV

-154 NFIENATIN
+154 NYITNVTLN
-163 IQGSEYAAIPIYYP
+163 IQGSEYAAIPI
-177 TYNIKSIINV
+177 INSTTGANTLNEI
-187 PAGGWLILAYN
+187 PSGGWVVFAYS
-198 AGAFSIVS
+198 GGKFSIVNS
-206 AGSPDF
+206 SVPF
-212 AYTARSLSSSINI
+212 SSYQAYRLSGMRTI
-225 NGTPF
+225 NGTIF
-230 NGKTAITIACSTTS
+230 NGDKSVTIACTTTS
-244 AANASEKII
+244 AANENEKII
-253 TAGSQSGVALQ
+253 TSGSPEGVELQ

-272 FMAGNTAEG
+272 FLAGNTAEG
-281 AITFKIG
+281 AVTFKIG
-288 NASAEAKQA
+288 SASAEAKQA

-317 VYANGSWIG
+317 TYANGSWIG
-326 SYVGT
+326 SYIGT

-345 ATTLGGVKIGNGIS
+345 ATTLGGVKIGSGIN

-367 AEGGGGTPYELPAAT
+367 ANGGSGAPYELPAAT
-382 ANTLGGIKVGD
+382 ADTLGGIKVGD
-393 NLTITADGKLSA
+393 NLTITQDGKLSA
-405 NAGAYELPVATSAI
+405 NSGAYELPVATPAI

-435 KLSVS
+435 KISVT
-440 AGSTYELPIAGA
+440 AGSSYELPIAGA

-474 QLNTGNGLSINGT
+474 QLNTGNGLSISGT
-487 PTGPSTLN
+487 ATGPSRLS
-495 VAIGRGLEF
+495 VAISRGLEF
-504 SNGIVRS
+504 SDGVVRL
-511 KIASNDDVGGVKVG
+511 KFASGGEVGGIKVD
-525 GTTLFYTDI
+525 GTSLFYTDTTGQLGMHI
-534 NGALGL
+534 GNGLDIQGAA
-540 NVGGGIGISGDATSS
+540 DTK

-561 PGTGIK
+561 AGTGLK
-567 IVNGAVTNAYSFS
+567 YVNGAIANAYSFE
-580 YDDDTETLNITNS
+580 YDADTQTLNITT

>member
-1 MTKIDK
+1 MAKIDK

-41 NEVIDQTNQ
+41 NEVIEQTNQ

-66 KEARNAIDEI
+66 REARNAIDEI

-84 EEYLTENGAPRLNP
+84 EEYLAENGAPRLNP

-105 KFDGTKNITHIAVC
+105 KFDGTKNITHIGVC
-119 NSAIDAVN
+119 NSAVDAVN
-127 KVVNML
+127 KVINML

-154 NFIENATIN
+154 NSLNNATIN
-163 IQGSEYAAIPIYYP
+163 IQGSEYAAIPVQNP
-177 TYNIKSIINV
+177 TTNTRNIPKV
-187 PAGGWLILAYN
+187 PAGGWLVVAYS
-198 AGAFSIVS
+198 AGAFNIVA
-206 AGSPDF
+206 AGTPEF
-212 AYTARSLSSSINI
+212 AEEARKLAYGNTI

-230 NGKTAITIACSTTS
+230 TGETSITIACNTTS
-244 AANASEKII
+244 AANENEKII
-253 TAGSQSGVALQ
+253 TAGSQSGVSLQ

-272 FMAGNTAEG
+272 FLAGNTAEG

-317 VYANGSWIG
+317 VYANDSWIG

-345 ATTLGGVKIGNGIS
+345 TTTLGGVKIGSGIS

-382 ANTLGGIKVGD
+382 TTTLGGIKVGD
-393 NLTITADGKLSA
+393 NLTITPDGKLSA
-405 NAGAYELPVATSAI
+405 NAGAYELPVATSA
-419 LGGVKVGD
+419 
-427 GLSVTQDG
+427 
-435 KLSVS
+435 
-440 AGSTYELPIAGA
+440 
-452 DTLGGVKVA
+452 TLGGVKGGSPLSIASDGKLGLVVRKSGA
-461 GTTMFTTDVEGRL
+461 
-474 QLNTGNGLSINGT
+474 NGNGLSVGSNGLQLEIATADHIGGVAVKYPTACALDVNQNDGALTIRTSYDINQEPGDIYSGKAELKLNIGKGLSKAT
-487 PTGPSTLN
+487 STLATDGVSVKLGAGLKFDN
-495 VAIGRGLEF
+495 NNAVA
-504 SNGIVRS
+504 
-511 KIASNDDVGGVKVG
+511 
-525 GTTLFYTDI
+525 
-534 NGALGL
+534 
-540 NVGGGIGISGDATSS
+540 
-555 STLIVN
+555 
-561 PGTGIK
+561 
-567 IVNGAVTNAYSFS
+567 NAYTFE
-580 YDDDTETLNITNS
+580 YDSSNATLNITGP